1 MKYFDLNMELSEED
15 MALQDAARQ
24 FAEKEMRPVAKKLDL
39 MSAEAAVAEDSPLW
53 EFLKKSYSLGYHKIL
68 LPEYYG
74 GLGLSPLQT
83 NLIFEELAWGSFGL
97 ALLTT
102 VVCFPFYL
110 ICVTNDEELIEQFV
124 VPFCNCTDGSIRGCW
139 GITEPEHGSDHVNM
153 GEDFFSSP
161 NLKGNVRAKL
171 AGDEYVINGLK
182 CWSTNGPVASLFTV
196 FASTQPE
203 LKHKGISVFM
213 VPKSKNVKIGH
224 IENKVGQLN
233 SIQSEVIFEDARV
246 PEECLVGKEGDGF
259 KIAMMTLDK
268 TRAGIAAIA
277 TGVAQRAVDEAAK
290 FANIR
295 HQFGQPIG
303 RFQGI
308 SFTLAD
314 MGAKTAAARWQTRHA
329 AWLADQGLPNS
340 KDSAFAKFFA
350 SDTAMQNAI
359 EWVQIMGGYG
369 YITEYPAEKL
379 MRDAKLLQIY
389 EGTNEV
395 QRLVA
400 GNAILKESIN
410 LDTGFRFKYDGKDAP
425 AL

>member
-1 MKYFDLNMELSEED
+1 MTMDFSLSEKEQKLWD
-15 MALQDAARQ
+15 RAKAFTAQHITPKAQEHEKRDEFPKEVVQKAYEAGLMNLHIPKEAGGPGLPLLSETLVSEATGYGCAGMATSIMCNNLAFAPLVIGATVEQLKQYVEPLITGKEAKFGSFCLTERRAGSDA
-24 FAEKEMRPVAKKLDL
+24 
-39 MSAEAAVAEDSPLW
+39 AAVA
-53 EFLKKSYSLGYHKIL
+53 
-68 LPEYYG
+68 
-74 GLGLSPLQT
+74 
-83 NLIFEELAWGSFGL
+83 
-97 ALLTT
+97 TT
-102 VVCFPFYL
+102 AER
-110 ICVTNDEELIEQFV
+110 D
-124 VPFCNCTDGSIRGCW
+124 
-139 GITEPEHGSDHVNM
+139 
-153 GEDFFSSP
+153 
-161 NLKGNVRAKL
+161 
-171 AGDEYVINGLK
+171 GDEYIINGLK

-233 SIQSEVIFEDARV
+233 SVQSEVIFEDARV
-246 PEECLVGKEGDGF
+246 PKDCLVGKEGDGF

-308 SFTLAD
+308 SFRLAD
-314 MGAKTAAARWQTRHA
+314 MGAKAAAARWQTRYA

-350 SDTAMQNAI
+350 SDAAMQNAI
-359 EWVQIMGGYG
+359 ECVQIMGGYG
-369 YITEYPAEKL
+369 YIVEYPAEKL

-400 GNAILKESIN
+400 GNAILKESVN
-410 LDTGFRFKYDGKDAP
+410 LDTGFRFKYDGEDAP
-425 AL
+425 RM